1 MATISTP
8 NWQAAT
14 SGQGPQSAQI
24 NQFLGTH
31 SVTPIYTGNQVAS
44 ATGGSGNANS
54 NGLWLA
60 QSFTTGGG
68 ETAHGYVTAQIFPNT
83 GLSSNLGPAF
93 VSIYSNVAGKPGS
106 PLITFT
112 GPVEY
117 VNAAPV
123 DTAFFGPIGVS
134 PSTQYWIVLQA
145 AGNASF
151 NYTWSKSSAGS
162 GAATSP
168 DGVTWT
174 TQAYGF
180 RFVAYDLSAIGN
192 PVGTWEDG
200 GLRWTW
206 QSFNTTGLPN
216 QYAEYT
222 AGQTT
227 LGYAQSFRTFAYSVN
242 QVTGVS

>member
-8 NWQAAT
+8 TWLAAT
-14 SGQGPQSAQI
+14 TGQAPQSAHV
-24 NQFLGTH
+24 NQLLGTH
-31 SVTPIYTGNQVAS
+31 SVTPLYTGNQVAS
-44 ATGGSGNANS
+44 ATGGSGTSNT

-93 VSIYSNVAGKPGS
+93 VSIYSDSAGKPGS

-117 VNAAPV
+117 VNAAPL

-145 AGNASF
+145 AGNATF
-151 NYTWSKSSAGS
+151 NYQWNKSSAGT
-162 GAATSP
+162 GASTSP
-168 DGVTWT
+168 NGTTWT
-174 TQAYGF
+174 NQAFGF
-180 RFVAYDLSAIGN
+180 RFASYDLSAIGS

-200 GLRWTW
+200 GNRWTW
-206 QSFNTTGLPN
+206 QSFTATGLPN

-222 AGQTT
+222 SGQAS
-227 LGYAQSFRTFAYSVN
+227 LGYAQSFRTFTYATA
-242 QVTGVS
+242 QVTGIA